1 VYFCCSLFRLIVAT
15 INIVIADNQNLTVA
29 GLQFLLQDRTDF
41 KIASIIH
48 DPASLASE
56 ISRINPGVLIVDY
69 NLPDYISP
77 DQLEKVLSANPQ
89 NTLVITA
96 DDNKTSM
103 MRVVQMGVHGFLTKS
118 CSKEEIV
125 MAIQATA
132 RGEKFFCHKVLNM
145 VLEKS
150 HPDIEETDCEP
161 TGLTQRETEILKN
174 LAAGFSTKKIADLL
188 NLSPHTVHAHRKNII
203 KKLNIKSPTEFV
215 VYALDFGLIKPKKF

>member
-1 VYFCCSLFRLIVAT
+1 MAMVD
-15 INIVIADNQNLTVA
+15 IVIADNQNLTVA
-29 GLQFLLQDRTDF
+29 GLQFLIQGRPDF
-41 KIASIIH
+41 KIASIIYN
-48 DPASLASE
+48 PASLADE
-56 ISRINPGVLIVDY
+56 ISRVKPDVLIVDY
-69 NLPDYISP
+69 NLPNYISP
-77 DQLEKVLSANPQ
+77 ELLQKVLKMATV

-103 MRVVQMGVHGFLTKS
+103 MNVVQMGVQGFLTKS
-118 CSKEEIV
+118 CSKEEILL
-125 MAIQATA
+125 AIQATA

-150 HPDIEETDCEP
+150 DPAPAVEGSEFEP

-188 NLSPHTVHAHRKNII
+188 NLSPHTVHSHRKNII

-215 VYALDFGLIKPKKF
+215 VHAIDFGLINPKKF

>member
-1 VYFCCSLFRLIVAT
+1 MAT

-29 GLQFLLQDRTDF
+29 GLQFLIQSRPDF
-41 KIASIIH
+41 NVSSIIH
-48 DPASLASE
+48 DPASFAGE

-77 DQLEKVLSANPQ
+77 DQLEKVLSESPV

-96 DDNKTSM
+96 DDNKTSI
-103 MRVVQMGVHGFLTKS
+103 MRVVQMGVQGFLTKS
-118 CSKEEIV
+118 CSKEEIL

-145 VLEKS
+145 VLEKNDS
-150 HPDIEETDCEP
+150 ESEESDCEP

-215 VYALDFGLIKPKKF
+215 VYAIDFGLIKPKKF

>member
-1 VYFCCSLFRLIVAT
+1 LLLYRLPVAT

-29 GLQFLLQDRTDF
+29 GLQFLIQKRPDF
-41 KIASIIH
+41 KVSSIVH
-48 DPASLASE
+48 DPADLASD
-56 ISRINPGVLIVDY
+56 ISRINPDVLIVDY
-69 NLPDYISP
+69 NLPGYISP
-77 DQLEKVLSANPQ
+77 DQLERILNMNPV

-103 MRVVQMGVHGFLTKS
+103 MRIVQMGVQGFLTKS
-118 CSKEEIV
+118 CSKEEIL

-150 HPDIEETDCEP
+150 DPDAEEFDCEP

-188 NLSPHTVHAHRKNII
+188 NLSPHTVHSHRKNII